1 MKWLG
6 IILLGEGNDLFL
18 CYCCV
23 SKVKRVS
30 YLEIFEIIH
39 ECVILLRGNVII
51 LFKKRV
57 TLLSL
62 RHHRQSFFPF
72 CTFIPLS
79 LLWRTSPYTIFY
91 HKFLSPPTFL

>member
-79 LLWRTSPYTIFY
+79 LLWRVPLYRLYKDKCPTATIF
-91 HKFLSPPTFL
+91 L